1 MLFSFPS
8 FFDPDS
14 TIELITVASLH
25 TEFAKRNVKCI
36 ALVCETVE
44 FCKRWIKDTRDTHN
58 TSISF
63 PIISDI
69 DSVLAIKLS
78 ILDRSV
84 KNRNGLQTLAGSAGS
99 STCDHLL
106 LFSWLTGDHYQS
118 RQTLKGICALSSI
131 PCCTRF

>member
-8 FFDPDS
+8 LFDPDS
-14 TIELITVASLH
+14 TMELITMSSLH

-44 FCKRWIKDTRDTHN
+44 FCKRWIKDTQDTRN
-58 TSISF
+58 ISISF
-63 PIISDI
+63 PIISDNGE
-69 DSVLAIKLS
+69 LAISLH
-78 ILDRSV
+78 ILDYSAKDRIGHS
-84 KNRNGLQTLAGSAGS
+84 LAARAVS

-106 LFSWLTGDHYQS
+106 LFSWLSGNHYQS